1 MSTSRA
7 QPSLTY
13 PPIYQIWLLEYTLFP
28 DEAPLSGVKL
38 QTANLSNA
46 QLFYADL
53 NKADLN
59 GATLNYTLLKGAN
72 LGGANLSNATMLGA
86 WLIAQDSGSDPDQ
99 DEAAKAEGAFLL
111 DTVLD

>member
-1 MSTSRA
+1 MNWSYVD
-7 QPSLTY
+7 LTGATLIDV
-13 PPIYQIWLLEYTLFP
+13 PADLSNLVAEYTLFP

-59 GATLNYTLLKGAN
+59 GSHTELHA
-72 LGGANLSNATMLGA
+72 
-86 WLIAQDSGSDPDQ
+86 AQGRQPRRRQ
-99 DEAAKAEGAFLL
+99 PE
-111 DTVLD
+111 